1 MRILHLAFE
10 DPRRP
15 GSGGGAVRTR
25 ELNRRLSARH
35 EITAVVAGYPGATP
49 RVEDGVRWLPIG
61 TRTGTTR
68 DLLAY
73 VALLGPTVR
82 RHPHDLLVEDFGAPF
97 SVGFAPLY
105 TRAPVV
111 ASVQW
116 LFAREKRAEYGV
128 PFDWVERTGLR
139 LYTDFI
145 AVSPWL
151 ADTLRARRAGA
162 TIETIPN
169 GVEDSAFAVEP
180 SAPRHLLFVGRL
192 ESGHKGCDLLIES
205 VARARDT
212 LGERMPPLIVVGDG
226 PDHQALEHHAR
237 RLGLGR
243 LVEFRGRVDG
253 IDKYRLMAA
262 AYAVLMPSRYETFGM
277 VAIESLAVGVPLIA
291 FDVGPLSALAGVGG
305 ARLVPPFDLDA
316 FAREIVTAVLHH
328 DEVARHAPLGRP
340 WARGYNWDRIALQQ
354 EEHYRRAVAAQ
365 RPNLLGHIGR
375 GGRFGR
381 PRRGQT
387 GKRDSGAGR

>member
-10 DPRRP
+10 DPQRP
-15 GSGGGAVRTR
+15 GSGGGSVRTR
-25 ELNRRLSARH
+25 EINRRLGARH

-49 RVEDGVRWLPIG
+49 RVEDDVRWLPIG
-61 TRTGTTR
+61 TRTGTKR

-73 VALLGPTVR
+73 FALLGSVIR

-105 TRAPVV
+105 TRRPVV

-116 LFAREKRAEYGV
+116 LFAREKRAEYGI
-128 PFDWVERTGLR
+128 PFDWVEQAGLR
-139 LYTDFI
+139 LYADFI

-151 ADTLRARRAGA
+151 ADTLRARRPGA

-169 GVEDSAFAVEP
+169 GVEDSAFAIEP
-180 SAPRHLLFVGRL
+180 SAPRHLLFLGRL

-205 VARARDT
+205 IARARDA
-212 LGERMPPLIVVGDG
+212 LGERMPPLVVVGDG
-226 PDHQALEHHAR
+226 PDRQAVEQHAR
-237 RLGLGR
+237 RLGLGH

-253 IDKYRLMAA
+253 IDKYRLTAG

-277 VAIESLAVGVPLIA
+277 VAIESIAAGVPLIA

-316 FAREIVTAVLHH
+316 FAQEIVTAVLHY
-328 DEVARHAPLGRP
+328 DDLVRHAPLGRR
-340 WARGYNWDRIALQQ
+340 WARAYNWDRIALQQ
-354 EEHYRRAVAAQ
+354 EDHYRRAVAAR
-365 RPNLLGHIGR
+365 RPDSLGRIGR
-375 GGRFGR
+375 IGQVGPAASGPIGGW
-381 PRRGQT
+381 
-387 GKRDSGAGR
+387 DSGAGR